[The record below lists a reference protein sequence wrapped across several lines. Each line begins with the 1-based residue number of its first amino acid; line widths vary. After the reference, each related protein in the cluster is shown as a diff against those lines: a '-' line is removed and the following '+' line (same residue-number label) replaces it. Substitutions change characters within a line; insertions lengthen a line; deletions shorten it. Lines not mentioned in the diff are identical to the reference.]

1 MSTHGLYHQVR
12 WTTATLSD
20 KPIHFGK
27 VVFLAVGGE
36 HDKILS
42 AYQSQLAEEGHK
54 TVIAREVEQIASL
67 LTPDAIV
74 VHLPQ
79 AVNDKYG
86 VYEAATKSCTSL
98 IAAAQVLQQHIRAN
112 GGTAYKLF
120 SVITKD
126 SGVSELS
133 HAPLYGLARAM
144 KMEIPDIF
152 GGLIEEDEGHFPL
165 SAIKYAQGFDVVK
178 VSNGVAQTARLQ
190 PFQDI
195 ETKGAGV
202 KPSLDPKGTYLI
214 TGGTRGIGLETA
226 TWMGER
232 GARNIV
238 LVSRRGLPVLNKEE
252 KDADTD
258 ALVTRIAHLRALGA
272 VVHVLA
278 IDISKQDADVTL
290 QQALDS
296 LALPPVKG
304 VIHTAGVA
312 GYRTL
317 DRCTTSEMDNDMA
330 PKVVGALH
338 LDKLFPPGT
347 LDFFILTSSVGQLVG
362 FPGQLSYAPSNSFLE
377 GLAARRRRQGDNST
391 SILWT
396 CWDGVG
402 MMAQSKSATRMI
414 TTGMQAKGLAIISK
428 EEALA
433 ALDGIFSLKSDHVA
447 VVRVLELK
455 KGDPPRHPVLSDI
468 IPQRGDEITATSYP
482 EHAVAI
488 VGMACRTAAGDTA
501 DDLWQAIST
510 GKSMFRDLDPK
521 RFPDAASK
529 SEKMVGNFLRDTES
543 FDHQFFK
550 KSKRESAALDP
561 HQRLLLETTYH
572 ALESAGCFGEDQQQE
587 AETHDVGDGGEI
599 TGCFIGMNA
608 PDYPLNL
615 ACNPSS
621 PYTGFGML
629 RSFVAGRLSHH
640 FGWTGPSQ
648 TIDTACSSAMVAIHQ
663 ACRAIQVGECTRAI
677 AGGANLIT
685 NTALFDALRT
695 GGFLSKTG
703 PCKTFDARA
712 DGYCRGEAV
721 GVLVLKPVAR
731 AIRDGDDIHAVLL
744 STGNN
749 QNINNTSIT
758 NPVLKSQ
765 KALFRDVL
773 LRAGVSPAAV
783 SYVEAHGT
791 GTRAGDPVE
800 VEAIRQV
807 LGGPNRS
814 NTLHVGAVKPNVGH
828 SEGASGAISLIKVL
842 LMMKHGKITPQAQF
856 QTLNPNIPALEP
868 DQMAISTSLKE
879 WRDDLRLA
887 LVSSYGASGN
897 NAATVVAPPPPRS
910 SSSPSLLESNAANAS
925 VSKFPIFIS
934 AGSKSSLLAYFAK
947 LKSQIDRD
955 ASTPEFVR
963 HLAYTLAKKQNRQ
976 LQHVFS
982 TTVTSVN
989 DLQTQLADPES
1000 HITAASPKPKSIVLL
1015 FSGQNG
1021 TAVPPAKALYESS
1034 LLFKSY
1040 IDDCE
1045 EAMQSLGLPS
1055 LFPAVL
1061 EGVQESDD
1069 LVLRHAAMFAI
1080 QYSSGMSWIAS
1091 GVKPQAI
1098 SGHSFGEWAALT
1110 VSGAITL
1117 KDGRASLIAKLWGDD
1132 TGSMVAIE
1140 ADLVGTGTTPAQ
1152 NMQGF
1157 NEQYPDVKLD
1167 IACYNGPNNYV
1178 VAGRTPD
1185 IDLLESHL
1193 IERKA
1198 SGEKLRFKVLR
1209 GMHAYHSVMADPIV
1223 DEAAV
1228 LSASVTFKDPIY
1240 PFESCHEDS
1249 WTGPGPNVIAR
1260 NTRGAVYF
1268 GKAISRIV
1276 DRLGSCTFLEA
1287 GFGGPIIALARNAI
1301 PQAQA
1306 QDQHGFVPINGKDP
1320 VRSLADATVA
1330 LWKNGHTKV
1339 QFWPFHRS
1347 QGASY
1352 VPVHLP
1358 QYQFEKHNHWLD
1370 YTPLGSA
1377 GKKQGGEAPLSG
1389 LCPHCHQD
1397 ISDYPYI
1404 EQDKSQNQGEYVFK
1418 VDTRSRRYH
1427 ELVKGH
1433 IVVGSS
1439 LCPAAIYLELAAHA
1453 VALLNP
1459 GKNAETIVDAI
1470 KILAP
1475 LGVDPKRSVRLTL
1488 TKKTGSAWDFKL
1500 ASMKD
1505 NEKPTSHATG
1515 VISLTNGSKSGSESS
1530 DRHMWER
1537 LSTLLDDDTDTE
1549 ALRGA
1554 MIYKVF
1560 SKMATYSP
1568 PYKGLKY
1575 LVGKQGKEGAGDIHM
1590 PPSNLDASAM
1600 TPNKSIADPLVMDN
1614 FLQVPGIFVHS
1625 LRDAGEE
1632 EETNGEM
1639 SYICTGMDSVGPL
1652 SALKGSARYRAYTRI
1667 VHEDSKETILDVF
1680 GFDKNT
1686 RKLVWSARGLK
1697 FSRVPRIS
1705 LAKVIA
1711 GANPGTSVEIKEPVK
1726 APSRPVDVQTSTPKS
1741 SYQSPPATIS
1751 AAPIAPKKPKAKK
1764 SGQKSVFVLG
1774 GVQQLLS
1781 KSLDIPVE
1789 DIIENATLEELGT
1802 DSLVTSEILASISDT
1817 FKVDISNDEFTKIV
1831 DVASLCAFI
1840 SARVSGGG
1848 DDAAVEVDSSEEE
1861 EEYQQPEPVFEP
1873 TVEAVSKPSSA
1884 WREPIFSILSHSLDV
1899 PVEEIQ
1905 MDSNL
1910 EDLGADSLVASE
1922 IISNLN
1928 DAFNVDISNSEFTSL
1943 VDVASLCKLI
1953 GASLGVDSAQTP
1965 TSSGSHEQS
1974 ASINDISMTPYTGA
1988 TTPAIAEKST
1998 LERSGGRITHTAFH
2012 QIRRNFDA
2020 HAKDTKF
2027 TGYWDQVYPPQ
2038 LETVAAFIT
2047 EGFAKL
2053 GCLIENFKR
2062 GEKLP
2067 ALQGTLAKYHR
2078 EVPRLWDILE
2088 EAGIVEKTK
2097 AGDYVRGPTPLH
2109 DPNVKSA
2116 VELSADLIARF
2127 PQYASTHGLP
2137 DLLGP
2142 HLAECLSG
2150 KADAVSLLFGSDKG
2164 RLLLEDFYA
2173 NGPDLLATTRVL
2185 CDFISAA
2192 IHLQASDGEPFRILE
2207 VGAGTGGTTKHLI
2220 PLLQATGLP
2229 FSYTFTELSPSLLAR
2244 AKKTFKGVQGMD
2256 FRKLNIE
2263 EEPPQELLGKYHVV
2277 VSSNCVHATRNLN
2290 VCLTNIRKM
2299 VRPDDGA
2306 VALVE
2311 LAQKLAWYDL
2321 VWGLLDGWWLFDD
2334 GRSYA
2339 LQSPWAWEKVMNDSG
2354 FAHVDWSEG
2363 ATRESRGVRVV
2374 CGMVAEPEKQ
2384 CSAKATSTLLHR
2396 GSRASG
2402 GRNVFLAPDGFGSGA
2417 VFGALGP
2424 LLSSA
2429 EEVSVY
2435 ALNSPFLKNKPDAL
2449 NIPTIEELAAI
2460 YVGEIKRRQPEG
2472 PYLLGGYS
2480 VGGVVA
2486 YEAARQLL
2494 EDGNEVEKLFLI
2506 DTACPTFAST
2516 LPDSLCEFL
2525 DSIAQEKNGE
2535 SSRGKVV
2542 ANDHFTLA
2550 RQQVAAYKV
2559 SKLPGRKLP
2568 QAVLVSAKEGAD
2580 KQDTIRRP
2588 EVKPEE
2594 QRITEWFLDDRVDGS
2609 LGWDELLGSV
2619 SVVRAEGNHF
2629 SMMTPAKVNTW
2640 ASTLADLLR
2649 P

>member
-1 MSTHGLYHQVR
+1 MSTHGLHHQVR

-20 KPIHFGK
+20 KPIQFGK
-27 VVFLAVGGE
+27 VVFFAGE
-36 HDKILS
+36 GDHDKILS
-42 AYQSQLAEEGHK
+42 AYQSQLAEDGHK
-54 TVIAREVEQIASL
+54 TAVAREVAQIASL

-74 VHLPQ
+74 VHIPQ
-79 AVNDKYG
+79 AVNGEDG
-86 VYEAATKSCTSL
+86 VYEAANKSCNSL
-98 IAAAQVLQQHIRAN
+98 IAAAQLLQQQTQAN
-112 GGTAYKLF
+112 RGTAYKLF

-126 SGVSELS
+126 SGLTELS
-133 HAPLYGLARAM
+133 YAPLYGLARAL
-144 KMEIPDIF
+144 KMEIPELF
-152 GGLIEEDEGHFPL
+152 GGLIEEDEGRFPL
-165 SAIKYAQGFDVVK
+165 SAIKHAQGFDVVK
-178 VSNGVAQTARLQ
+178 VLNGVAHTARLQ
-190 PFQDI
+190 PFQD
-195 ETKGAGV
+195 ETTGASI

-214 TGGTRGIGLETA
+214 TGGTRGIGLEIA
-226 TWMGER
+226 SWMGER

-238 LVSRRGLPVLNKEE
+238 LVSRRGLPADKEQ
-252 KDADTD
+252 KDAETD
-258 ALVTRIAHLRALGA
+258 ALVARIAHLRTLGA
-272 VVHVLA
+272 DVNVLA
-278 IDISKQDADVTL
+278 IDISKPDADLTL
-290 QQALDS
+290 RQGLDKLS
-296 LALPPVKG
+296 LPPVKG
-304 VIHTAGVA
+304 VVHAAGVA

-317 DRCTTSEMDNDMA
+317 ERCTPSELDNDMA
-330 PKVVGALH
+330 PKVLGALH

-362 FPGQLSYAPSNSFLE
+362 FSGQLSYAPSNSFLE

-396 CWDGVG
+396 CWNGVG

-433 ALDGIFSLKSDHVA
+433 AFDGIFSLKSDHVA
-447 VVRVLELK
+447 VVRALALK
-455 KGDPPRHPVLSDI
+455 KGDPPRHPVLWDI
-468 IPQRGDEITATSYP
+468 TPQKDEIAAGYP

-510 GKSMFRDLDPK
+510 GKSMVRDLDPK
-521 RFPDAASK
+521 RFPDAAGK
-529 SEKMVGNFLRDTES
+529 SEKLVGNFLRDTES

-572 ALESAGCFGEDQQQE
+572 ALESAGCFGGDEQQE
-587 AETHDVGDGGEI
+587 AETHDVDAGGEI

-663 ACRAIQVGECTRAI
+663 AVRAIQVGECTRAI
-677 AGGANLIT
+677 TGGANLIT

-721 GVLVLKPVAR
+721 GIMVLKPVAR
-731 AIRDGDDIHAVLL
+731 AIQDGDDIHAVLL
-744 STGNN
+744 ATGNN

-758 NPVLKSQ
+758 NPVLNSQ
-765 KALFRDVL
+765 KALFSDVL
-773 LRAGVSPAAV
+773 LRAGVSPTDV

-807 LGGPNRS
+807 FGGPGRS
-814 NTLHVGAVKPNVGH
+814 DTLHIGAVKPNVGH
-828 SEGASGAISLIKVL
+828 SEGASGAVSLIKVL
-842 LMMKHGKITPQAQF
+842 LMMRHGQITPQAQF

-868 DQMAISTSLKE
+868 DRMAISTTLKE
-879 WRDDLRLA
+879 WKDDLRLA

-897 NAATVVAPPPPRS
+897 NAATVVAPPPPRAF
-910 SSSPSLLESNAANAS
+910 SPSLESKTAEAS
-925 VSKFPIFIS
+925 ISKFPIFIS
-934 AGSKSSLLAYFAK
+934 AGSKPSLSAYFAK

-955 ASTPEFVR
+955 ASTPEFLKN
-963 HLAYTLAKKQNRQ
+963 LAYTLAKRQNRQ
-976 LQHVFS
+976 LQHFFS
-982 TTVTSVN
+982 TTVTSIN
-989 DLQTQLADPES
+989 DLQTQLANPQS
-1000 HITAASPKPKSIVLL
+1000 QITTAAPKPKSIVLL

-1021 TAVPPAKALYESS
+1021 NVVPPAKDMYESS
-1034 LLFKSY
+1034 LLFRSY
-1040 IDDCE
+1040 VDECD
-1045 EAMQSLGLPS
+1045 EAMRSLGLPS
-1055 LFPAVL
+1055 VLPAVL
-1061 EGVQESDD
+1061 EGVQEDGD
-1069 LVLRHAAMFAI
+1069 LITRHAAMFAI

-1098 SGHSFGEWAALT
+1098 TGHSFGEWAALT

-1117 KDGRASLIAKLWGDD
+1117 KDGVRIVTGRASLIEKLWGADP
-1132 TGSMVAIE
+1132 GSMVAIE
-1140 ADLVGTGTTPAQ
+1140 ADLVATGTTAAQ
-1152 NMQGF
+1152 NMQRF
-1157 NEQYPDVKLD
+1157 NEKHPDVKLD

-1185 IDLLESHL
+1185 IELLEAHL
-1193 IERKA
+1193 NERKA
-1198 SGEKLRFKVLR
+1198 SGEKLRFKVLK

-1223 DEAAV
+1223 EEAAV
-1228 LSASVTFKDPIY
+1228 LSASVPFKDPIH
-1240 PFESCHEDS
+1240 PFESCHEDV
-1249 WTGPGPNVIAR
+1249 WTGPGPNVVAR
-1260 NTRGAVYF
+1260 NTRGTVYF
-1268 GKAISRIV
+1268 GKAISRII
-1276 DRLGSCTFLEA
+1276 DRLGPCTFLEA
-1287 GFGGPIIALARNAI
+1287 GFGGPIVALARNAI
-1301 PQAQA
+1301 PQVQA
-1306 QDQHGFVPINGKDP
+1306 QEQHGFVPINGKDP

-1330 LWKNGHTKV
+1330 LWKNGHTNV

-1347 QGASY
+1347 QGGSY
-1352 VPVHLP
+1352 VPVNLP
-1358 QYQFEKHNHWLD
+1358 QYQFEKHDHWLD
-1370 YTPLGSA
+1370 YTPLGSG
-1377 GKKQGGEAPLSG
+1377 GKKEEVKEEVKKHVEAPVSG
-1389 LCPHCHQD
+1389 FCPHCHKD
-1397 ISDYPYI
+1397 ISLYPYI
-1404 EQDKSQNQGEYVFK
+1404 EQQPSQSGAGQFVFK
-1418 VDTRSRRYH
+1418 VDTRSKRYQD
-1427 ELVKGH
+1427 LVSGH
-1433 IVVGSS
+1433 IVVGSP
-1439 LCPAAIYLELAAHA
+1439 LCPAAIYLELCSHA
-1453 VALLNP
+1453 VSILNNGNP
-1459 GKNAETIVDAI
+1459 VGETMVDVINI
-1470 KILAP
+1470 KAP
-1475 LGVDPKRSVRLTL
+1475 LGVDPERSVRLSL
-1488 TKKTGSAWDFKL
+1488 TKKTGSAWDFEL
-1500 ASMKD
+1500 ASFKN

-1515 VISLTNGSKSGSESS
+1515 TISLHNTPQFSSESS
-1530 DRHMWER
+1530 DKLMWDR
-1537 LSTLLDDDTDTE
+1537 LSTLLENDPDTE
-1549 ALRGA
+1549 ALRGGTV
-1554 MIYKVF
+1554 YKIF
-1560 SKMATYSP
+1560 NKMGNYSP

-1575 LVGKQGKEGAGDIHM
+1575 LVGKAGKEGAGEIDM
-1590 PPSNLDASAM
+1590 PPANLDAAAK
-1600 TPNKSIADPLVMDN
+1600 TPNENIADPLLMDN
-1614 FLQVPGIFVHS
+1614 ILQVPGIFVHS
-1625 LRDAGEE
+1625 LRGTGEE
-1632 EETNGEM
+1632 EESHGDTAF
-1639 SYICTGMDSVGPL
+1639 ICTGMGSVGPL
-1652 SALKGSARYRAYTRI
+1652 EAVKGTGKYRAYTRI

-1680 GFDKNT
+1680 GFGKDT
-1686 RKLVWSARGLK
+1686 GKLVWSAKGLK
-1697 FSRVPRIS
+1697 FSKVPRSS

-1711 GANPGTSVEIKEPVK
+1711 GANPHLSVEIKEPAVK
-1726 APSRPVDVQTSTPKS
+1726 APVKTAVVQAPTPKI
-1741 SYQSPPATIS
+1741 SYQSPPA
-1751 AAPIAPKKPKAKK
+1751 AVPVARKKPKTKK
-1764 SGQKSVFVLG
+1764 SSQKPVLP

-1789 DIIENATLEELGT
+1789 DIIESATLEDLGT

-1840 SARVSGGG
+1840 SARVGGES
-1848 DDAAVEVDSSEEE
+1848 DDSAVDVDSQEE
-1861 EEYQQPEPVFEP
+1861 EEYQQPEPTFEP
-1873 TVEAVSKPSSA
+1873 AVKTASKPSSA
-1884 WREPIFSILSHSLDV
+1884 WRQPIFDILSHSLDV

-1905 MDSNL
+1905 MDSGL

-1928 DAFNVDISNSEFTSL
+1928 EAFNIDISNAEFTAL

-1953 GASLGVDSAQTP
+1953 GATLGVDSAETP
-1965 TSSGSHEQS
+1965 TSSSQAASHGHS
-1974 ASINDISMTPYTGA
+1974 ASSNSISMTPYTGA
-1988 TTPAIAEKST
+1988 TTPAVADKST
-1998 LERSGGRITHTAFH
+1998 VGGSATHRAF
-2012 QIRRNFDA
+2012 QQVRRNFDA
-2020 HAKDTKF
+2020 HAKETKF
-2027 TGYWDQVYPPQ
+2027 TGYWNTVYPPQ

-2053 GCLIENFKR
+2053 GCNLENFKQ
-2062 GEKLP
+2062 GDKLP
-2067 ALQGTLAKYHR
+2067 ALQETLAKYHR

-2097 AGDYVRGPTPLH
+2097 TGDYVRGPTPLH
-2109 DPNVKSA
+2109 DQNVKSA

-2142 HLAECLSG
+2142 HLAECLTG

-2185 CDFISAA
+2185 CDFVSAA
-2192 IHLQASDGEPFRILE
+2192 IHLQTADGEPFRILE

-2229 FSYTFTELSPSLLAR
+2229 FTYTFTELSPSLLAR

-2263 EEPPQELLGKYHVV
+2263 EQPPQELLGKYHMV
-2277 VSSNCVHATRNLN
+2277 VSSNCVHATRDLRRC
-2290 VCLTNIRKM
+2290 VTSIRKM
-2299 VRPDDGA
+2299 VRNDGC

-2334 GRSYA
+2334 GRTYA
-2339 LQSPWAWEKVMNDSG
+2339 LQSPWAWEQVMKDSG

-2363 ATRESRGVRVV
+2363 STRESRGVRVV
-2374 CGMVAEPEKQ
+2374 CGMVAEPEKP
-2384 CSAKATSTLLHR
+2384 CPTKATSTLLHR

-2424 LLSSA
+2424 LLDRA
-2429 EEVSVY
+2429 QDVSVY
-2435 ALNSPFLKNKPDAL
+2435 ALNSPFLKNKPDAV
-2449 NIPTIEELAAI
+2449 IPTIEELAAI

-2494 EDGNEVEKLFLI
+2494 EDGSEVEKLFLI
-2506 DTACPTFAST
+2506 DTACPTFDNS
-2516 LPDSLCEFL
+2516 LPDTLCDFL
-2525 DSIAQEKNGE
+2525 DSIAPNGG
-2535 SSRGKVV
+2535 GKVV
-2542 ANDHFTLA
+2542 GNDHFTLA
-2550 RQQVAAYKV
+2550 RQQVSVYQV
-2559 SKLPGRKLP
+2559 SKLPTRKLP
-2568 QAVLVSAKEGAD
+2568 QVVLVSAKEGAD
-2580 KQDTIRRP
+2580 KQNAVSRP
-2588 EVKPEE
+2588 EFKPTE
-2594 QRITEWFLDDRVDGS
+2594 RKIAEWFLDDRADGS
-2609 LGWDELLGSV
+2609 LGWDEIFEGV
-2619 SVVRAEGNHF
+2619 NVVRADGNHF
-2629 SMMTPAKVNTW
+2629 SMMSPAKVNSW
-2640 ASTLADLLR
+2640 ASTLAELL
-2649 P
+2649 